1 MSLAVLVLVTG
12 LVFAGLDAVMLS
24 RFMKPLF
31 EAHIGPLML
40 DSPRMVPAVIFYVGY
55 IAGLIWLVSWPAL
68 REGAPM
74 QALVA
79 GAVLGAVAYGTYE
92 LTSYTILRDW
102 HPTMVVVD
110 LLWGTV
116 LTGVSAGVGVAVTRW
131 IAPV

>member
-1 MSLAVLVLVTG
+1 MSLVLLVLVTG
-12 LVFAGLDAVMLS
+12 LVFAGLDALMLS
-24 RFMKPLF
+24 RVMKPLF

-40 DSPRMVPAVIFYVGY
+40 ESPRMGPDVLFYLGY
-55 IAGLIWLVSWPAL
+55 LAGLVWLVSWPAL
-68 REGAPM
+68 KAGAPM

-102 HPTMVVVD
+102 HPTMVAVD
-110 LLWGTV
+110 LAWGTV
-116 LTGVSAGVGVAVTRW
+116 LTGTSAWVGVTVTRW